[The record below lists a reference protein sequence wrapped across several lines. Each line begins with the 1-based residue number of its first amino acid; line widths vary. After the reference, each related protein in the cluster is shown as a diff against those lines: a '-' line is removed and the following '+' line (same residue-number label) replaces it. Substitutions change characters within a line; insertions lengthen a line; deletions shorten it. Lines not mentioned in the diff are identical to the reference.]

1 MLVTNEGL
9 WRELSQSISSIHYD
23 CSYEEEV
30 PKNKQRVSIQ
40 KGIVIARRNAV
51 YTTFWRR
58 RLVAGDGVGIES

>member
-1 MLVTNEGL
+1 MFVTNEGL
-9 WRELSQSISSIHYD
+9 LRELSQSISSIHYD

-51 YTTFWRR
+51 YTTF
-58 RLVAGDGVGIES
+58 